1 MCDFGLALTAASSL
15 LGAAGQKQQ
24 ADASAEASS
33 YNARVADMNATLSE
47 RRARDALE
55 RGKLEEQQK
64 RNEVA
69 QVAGRQ
75 KAAMSANGVDVSFGS
90 PLDVL
95 VDTATMGELDAL
107 TIRSNTAREAYDYQV
122 QAANGRAD
130 ANLSR
135 ANAKNTKKGGNLTAF
150 GTLLTGAGKAYGQ
163 AYGQGGSL
171 AFGGA

>member
-1 MCDFGLALTAASSL
+1 MCDFGLVLTAASTL
-15 LGAAGQKQQ
+15 VGAAGQKQQ
-24 ADASAEASS
+24 ADASAAASN
-33 YNARVADMNATLSE
+33 YNSKVQDMNATLSE

-69 QVAGRQ
+69 QISGRQ
-75 KAAMSANGVDVSFGS
+75 KAGMAANGVDLSFGS

-107 TIRSNTAREAYDYQV
+107 TIRSNSAREAYDYRV
-122 QAANGRAD
+122 QAVNGRAD

-135 ANAKNTKKGGNLTAF
+135 MNASATKKGGNLAAF
-150 GTLLTGAGKAYGQ
+150 GTLLSGAGKAYGQ

-171 AFGGA
+171 AYGGR